1 MTGRRVTTFAFAVS
15 LLAMAAMPV
24 GAQPKPTPKPLD
36 YEFYKARV
44 EPIFLKKKAGHTR
57 CVVCHAEANNFFKLE
72 ALPKGAKN
80 WTDEQSRRNYEMTS
94 KLATPGQPMVS
105 RLLMHPLAPEG
116 GGDVFHSGGRQFMST
131 KDPDWKAMAEWING
145 ATLGGSKKN

>member
-1 MTGRRVTTFAFAVS
+1 MMFRRSMVLAAVVSLSAIAFAV
-15 LLAMAAMPV
+15 
-24 GAQPKPTPKPLD
+24 AQPKVKPTLD

-57 CVVCHAEANNFFKLE
+57 CVICHSDNNSAFKLE
-72 ALPKGAKN
+72 ALPAGAKG
-80 WTDEQSRRNYEMTS
+80 WTDEQSRKNFATVS
-94 KLATPGQPMVS
+94 KLVNPGDPMVS

-131 KDPDWKAMAEWING
+131 NDPDWKAMAAFVNG
-145 ATLGGSKKN
+145 ATLSGKKK

>member
-1 MTGRRVTTFAFAVS
+1 MMFRGSVALAIVVS
-15 LLAMAAMPV
+15 LSAIASAV
-24 GAQPKPTPKPLD
+24 GQPKVKPALD

-57 CVVCHAEANNFFKLE
+57 CVICHSDNNSAFKLD
-72 ALPKGAKN
+72 ALPAGAKG
-80 WTDEQSRRNYEMTS
+80 WTDEQSRKNFATVS
-94 KLATPGQPMVS
+94 KLVNPGEPMVS

-131 KDPDWKAMAEWING
+131 SDPDWKAMAAFVNG
-145 ATLGGSKKN
+145 ATLSGRKK

>member
-1 MTGRRVTTFAFAVS
+1 MMFRRSMVLAAAVS
-15 LLAMAAMPV
+15 LSAIASAV
-24 GAQPKPTPKPLD
+24 AQPKVKPTLD

-57 CVVCHAEANNFFKLE
+57 CVICHSDNNSAFKLE
-72 ALPKGAKN
+72 ALPAGAKG
-80 WTDEQSRRNYEMTS
+80 WTDEQSRKNF
-94 KLATPGQPMVS
+94 ATVSMLVNPGEPMVS

-131 KDPDWKAMAEWING
+131 NDPDWKAMAAFVNG
-145 ATLGGSKKN
+145 ATLSGKKK

>member
-1 MTGRRVTTFAFAVS
+1 MVLAAMVS
-15 LLAMAAMPV
+15 LSAIASAV
-24 GAQPKPTPKPLD
+24 AQPKAKPTLD

-57 CVVCHAEANNFFKLE
+57 CVICHSDNNSAFKLE
-72 ALPKGAKN
+72 ALPAGAKS
-80 WTDEQSRRNYEMTS
+80 WTDEQSRKNFATVS
-94 KLATPGQPMVS
+94 KLVNPGEPMVS

-131 KDPDWKAMAEWING
+131 NDPDWKAMAAFVNG
-145 ATLGGSKKN
+145 ATLSGKKK